1 MTDIEKT
8 NEEIQQEP
16 LAENASAV
24 EETPTAST
32 EETAVAEPVAT
43 EVENLEAEAATAED
57 APAEPEPIAESAPV
71 ADEAV
76 TNEEPA
82 EPTEAEPVAE
92 TEEPVAEAEPAAED
106 TPAEDDAKKFPNYET
121 TEEIIARLK
130 DIAEG
135 GDDISRLEVEALK
148 SNFYRIHKQQSED
161 AYKAYIDGGG
171 APEAYMPAPN
181 TDEAVF
187 KEYMNAIREKRAAQH
202 EAEVQTL
209 EENYQKK
216 LAIIEKIKEILA
228 TPDEVNKSYNDFKAL
243 QQQWNEIKSV
253 PADKATDL
261 WKTYQLHV
269 EQFYDTLKL
278 NNEFRAYDFKKNLEL
293 KTALCER
300 AEKLTGEEDVVSAS
314 RKLQQLHQEFREIG
328 PVERDLRESIWNRF
342 KAASTII
349 NKRHQEYFEARKA
362 QELENL
368 EKKSAICEQV
378 EGFDLDTLKTFADW
392 NAISDKII
400 ALQAE
405 WKTIGFAPQKMN
417 VKIFERFRAA
427 CDNFF
432 SRKSEFFKSVR
443 DSLNSNLKLKEELVA
458 QAEALKDSTAW
469 KETTDAIIALQKKWK
484 EIGTVPKKFSDDVWN
499 RFNAACDAFFEAKK
513 AANSSQRSEQTE
525 NLQKKQAI
533 IEQLAAIDPATEEGD
548 YRPKLRKA
556 QDEWNEIGHVPY
568 KMKEE
573 IYKAFRAQMDRLYGA
588 LSERASRNRISRF
601 RDEVRSG
608 DGNKIRE
615 RLLRQ
620 YDILKNEIK
629 TYENNLGFLS
639 LSSKSKSGNAL
650 VEELNRKVD
659 KLRAD
664 LEEIRQKIAA
674 LDEKKD

>member
-24 EETPTAST
+24 EETPVASP
-32 EETAVAEPVAT
+32 EETAVAEPEAT
-43 EVENLEAEAATAED
+43 EVEQPEAEAAAEQA
-57 APAEPEPIAESAPV
+57 APAEPIAEEAPV
-71 ADEAV
+71 AEEAPAA
-76 TNEEPA
+76 EE
-82 EPTEAEPVAE
+82 TEAAEPVAAE
-92 TEEPVAEAEPAAED
+92 EEPEAQDEEMPEPLADEQD
-106 TPAEDDAKKFPNYET
+106 EESKKYSNYQT
-121 TEEIIARLK
+121 KEEIIARLK
-130 DIAEG
+130 EIVEG
-135 GDDISRLEVEALK
+135 EDEISRHEVEALK
-148 SNFYRIHKQQSED
+148 SNFYRIQKQQSED

-171 APEAYMPAPN
+171 DPDAYLPAPN
-181 TDEAVF
+181 TDEAAF
-187 KEYMNAIREKRAAQH
+187 KDYMAAIREKRAAQH

-209 EENYQKK
+209 EDNYAKK
-216 LAIIEKIKEILA
+216 LTIIEKIKEILA

-300 AEKLTGEEDVVSAS
+300 AEKLQEEEDVVSAS

-349 NKRHQEYFEARKA
+349 NKRHQEYFESRKA

-368 EKKSAICEQV
+368 EKKSAICDQV
-378 EGFDLDTLKTFADW
+378 EGFELDSLKTFADW

-432 SRKSEFFKSVR
+432 TRKAEFFKSVR
-443 DSLNSNLKLKEELVA
+443 DSLNNNLKLKEELVA

-513 AANSSQRSEQTE
+513 AANSSQRSEQNE

-533 IEQLAAIDPATEEGD
+533 IDELAAIDPATEEGD

-556 QDEWNEIGHVPY
+556 QEEWNTIGHVPY
-568 KMKEE
+568 KVKED

-588 LSERASRNRISRF
+588 LSERASRNRVSRF

>member
-24 EETPTAST
+24 EETPVASP
-32 EETAVAEPVAT
+32 EETAVAEPEAT
-43 EVENLEAEAATAED
+43 EVEQPEAEAAAEQA
-57 APAEPEPIAESAPV
+57 APAEPIAEEAPV
-71 ADEAV
+71 AEEAPAA
-76 TNEEPA
+76 EE
-82 EPTEAEPVAE
+82 TEAAEPVAAE
-92 TEEPVAEAEPAAED
+92 EEPVAQDEEMPEPMADEQGLD
-106 TPAEDDAKKFPNYET
+106 EESKKYSNYQT
-121 TEEIIARLK
+121 KEEIIARLK
-130 DIAEG
+130 EIVEG
-135 GDDISRLEVEALK
+135 EDEISRQEVEALK
-148 SNFYRIHKQQSED
+148 SNFYRIQKQQSED

-171 APEAYMPAPN
+171 DPDAYMPAPN
-181 TDEAVF
+181 TDEAAF
-187 KEYMNAIREKRAAQH
+187 KDYMAAIREKRAAQH

-209 EENYQKK
+209 EDNYAKK
-216 LAIIEKIKEILA
+216 LTIIEKIKEILA

-253 PADKATDL
+253 PAEKATDL

-300 AEKLTGEEDVVSAS
+300 AEKLQEEEDVVSAS

-328 PVERDLRESIWNRF
+328 PVERDLREGIWNRF

-349 NKRHQEYFEARKA
+349 NKRHQEYFESRKA

-368 EKKSAICEQV
+368 EKKSAICDQV
-378 EGFDLDTLKTFADW
+378 EGFELDSLKTFADW

-432 SRKSEFFKSVR
+432 TRKAEFFKSVR
-443 DSLNSNLKLKEELVA
+443 DSLNNNLKLKEELVA

-513 AANSSQRSEQTE
+513 AANSSQRSEQNE

-533 IEQLAAIDPATEEGD
+533 IDELTAIDPATEEGD

-556 QDEWNEIGHVPY
+556 QEDWNNIGHVPY
-568 KMKEE
+568 KVKED

-588 LSERASRNRISRF
+588 LSERASRNRVSRF